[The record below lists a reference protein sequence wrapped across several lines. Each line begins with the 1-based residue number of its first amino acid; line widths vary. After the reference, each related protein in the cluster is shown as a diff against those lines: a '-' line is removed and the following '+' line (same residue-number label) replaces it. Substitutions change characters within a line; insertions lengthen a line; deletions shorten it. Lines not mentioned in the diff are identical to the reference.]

1 MTLTF
6 DIFGGASMSACS
18 YKGAPTKTPQVF
30 SLWHC
35 FLPLD
40 LTVPVHWPSGLSAKD
55 ICSAKLFVIGMLI
68 KNDFTLLAFCLL
80 FMIRMR
86 PWHFTMGVVCKISKT
101 SQQSK
106 FLRIVSS
113 LKVCMMSPGV
123 PSFTF
128 LWPDILGFP
137 PGWRWAQWGSYICHI
152 WTVSV

>member
-6 DIFGGASMSACS
+6 GILGGVSMSADS
-18 YKGAPTKTPQVF
+18 YKESPIKTPQIF

-40 LTVPVHWPSGLSAKD
+40 LTAPVHWTSGLSAKD
-55 ICSAKLFVIGMLI
+55 ICSAELFVIGMLI

-80 FMIRMR
+80 FMIHMG
-86 PWHFTMGVVCKISKT
+86 PWHFTMGVVRKISNT

-106 FLRIVSS
+106 FLRIALS
-113 LKVCMMSPGV
+113 LKVCMMSRQV
-123 PSFTF
+123 CSFSF

-152 WTVSV
+152 WAVSV